1 MSNQHRWKFSRI
13 GGFDQA
19 LITTPEDLLNLE
31 SLDQKLW
38 AALSCPVKGLQLN
51 EAMLAAIDVDGDGR
65 VRVPEIVAAVKWATS
80 ALSDPGLLLKSADSL
95 NLSDFNQ
102 QELGQKLL
110 GSSKEIL
117 AALGKSD
124 QTLITVEDAQNQEA
138 IVVNTRF
145 NGDGVVPLA
154 ATDDEQLHALLNLIM
169 QTQGASTDLSG
180 KPGINQEAL
189 AGFFKALGER
199 LSWLGSAGS
208 DVKPLADGCE
218 GAYKALLG
226 VQGKIDDFFSRV
238 RLVAFDGRSQ
248 EQLNKPV
255 SSLETLGSSDLS
267 FGCDEVKHFPLAMVT
282 ADAQLPLLEGINPA
296 WQEAMAAFVAQVVTP
311 LLGKALTHLDFSQW
325 QSLKGAFTAYEKWL
339 AAEEGASLKG
349 ICADELRGWADPKWQ
364 AALEDLMQ
372 RDLAMAPTVKA
383 FADVKK
389 ILLLRQNL
397 KKLLNNFVNFTE
409 FYGSVGQAVFQAGT
423 LYLDGRACELCIRVE
438 DAAKHA
444 TLAGL
449 SKCFLAY
456 CDCTRSDGAKM
467 TIVAAFT
474 AGDSDYLLVGRNG
487 VFYDRQG
494 RDWDATI
501 TKLIENPISISQAF
515 FAPYKRLIRFVEEQ
529 AAKSASAAD
538 PSGAALLDKAAVVTD
553 PKAAAVAAP
562 EKSKFDLGMI
572 AALGVA
578 VGGISTALGLL
589 MQAFFGLGWLMPLGL
604 LGLLLAVSGPSMFI
618 AWLKL
623 RQRNLG
629 PVLDANGWA
638 VNGHVKINIPFGGK
652 LTQEAKLP
660 AGASRSLIDPYQE
673 KQTPWGTIIALVLVV
688 AVVVAM
694 GFYRVNQKH
703 WPWEQPAVAPVPV
716 AAPAEAAPA
725 PKAAAPAEAAPAKEA
740 APASK

>member
-19 LITTPEDLLNLE
+19 LITSPEDLLNLE
-31 SLDQKLW
+31 QLDQKLW
-38 AALSCPVKGLQLN
+38 AALSCPVKGLQLD

-65 VRVPEIVAAVKWATS
+65 VRVPEIVAAVKWACS
-80 ALSDPGLLLKSADSL
+80 ALKDPSLLLASADSL
-95 NLSDFNQ
+95 NLSDFSDTD
-102 QELGQKLL
+102 LGQKLVT
-110 GSSKEIL
+110 SSKEML
-117 AALGKSD
+117 TALGKSE
-124 QTLITVEDAQNQEA
+124 QTSVTLQDAQNQEA
-138 IVVNTRF
+138 IVANTRF

-154 ATDDEQLHALLNLIM
+154 ATDDEQLQALLKLIM
-169 QTQGASTDLSG
+169 KTQGESIDLSG
-180 KPGINQEAL
+180 KPGINQDAL
-189 AGFFKALGER
+189 AGFFNALRER
-199 LSWLGSAGS
+199 LSWLDEAGPK
-208 DVKPLADGCE
+208 VKPLSDNCE
-218 GAYKALLG
+218 GAYKALLA

-255 SSLETLGSSDLS
+255 SSLESLGSSDLS
-267 FGCDEVKHFPLAMVT
+267 SACDEVKHFPLALVA
-282 ADAQLPLLEGINPA
+282 ADAQLPLQAGINPA
-296 WQEAMAAFVAQVVTP
+296 WQVAMVDFVSQVVEP
-311 LLGKALTHLDFSQW
+311 LLGKGLTHLDFTQW
-325 QSLKGAFTAYEKWL
+325 QTLKAAFNAYQQWQ
-339 AAEEGASLKG
+339 AAERGASLKG
-349 ICADELRGWADPKWQ
+349 ICADELRGWAEPKWQ

-372 RDLAMAPTVKA
+372 QDLAMAPAVKA
-383 FADVKK
+383 FAEVKK
-389 ILLLRQNL
+389 ILLLRLHL

-423 LYLDGRACELCIRVE
+423 LYLDGRACELCIRVD

-444 TLAGL
+444 ALAGL

-456 CDCTRSDGAKM
+456 CECTRSDGAKM

-474 AGDSDYLLVGRNG
+474 AGDADYLLVGRNG

-529 AAKSASAAD
+529 AAKTATAAD
-538 PSGAALLDKAAVVTD
+538 PSGAALLDKASVLAD
-553 PKAAAVAAP
+553 PKAAAAAVP

-604 LGLLLAVSGPSMFI
+604 VGLLLAVSGPSMFI

-629 PVLDANGWA
+629 PVLDATGWA

-652 LTQEAKLP
+652 LTQQAKLP
-660 AGASRSLIDPYQE
+660 AGASRSLVDPYGE
-673 KQTPWGTIIALVLVV
+673 KATPWGRYLTIALLILVLVGL
-688 AVVVAM
+688 
-694 GFYRVNQKH
+694 GFYRVKQQQ
-703 WPWEQPAVAPVPV
+703 WPWHLAVKPPVPV
-716 AAPAEAAPA
+716 AVPPADTPAAEKLSAPA
-725 PKAAAPAEAAPAKEA
+725 PVDGGKK
-740 APASK
+740 